1 MEEKQ
6 KNPYQQKID
15 ERQIQAQTLKEQ
27 IQKNLNDIE
36 RHSQTAMQIGHDGR
50 VDEAIMLTFLTSLLE
65 STINSYKAIKTAFK
79 QRELNLIEQ
88 RIKDLIEAKN
98 KDSSLEQDMKDLNNY
113 QVLNVQASVLR
124 QELKDPS
131 LSGKE
136 KQAKQKK
143 LDVIVDKM
151 ETIREKLKEPDD
163 KETPT
168 EAKFEKRIEK
178 PQKTYF
184 GEKGAQ
190 NFKDFRNFSGSFPE
204 LLEQAGIDKKDIDK
218 KMIDMIGKISI
229 MNNTKELMDKA
240 LNEAQAQTTQT
251 TPKMS

>member
-1 MEEKQ
+1 MQKQ

-15 ERQIQAQTLKEQ
+15 EKQIKTNAIKEQ
-27 IQKNLNDIE
+27 IQKNLKE
-36 RHSQTAMQIGHDGR
+36 MEKHTQTAIQIGHDGR
-50 VDEAIMLTFLTSLLE
+50 VDEAIMLAFLTSLLE
-65 STINSYKAIKTAFK
+65 STINSYRVIKGALK

-98 KDSSLEQDMKDLNNY
+98 LDSTLEQDMKDLNNY
-113 QVLNVQASVLR
+113 QVLNNQASVLR
-124 QELKDPS
+124 QELQDPS
-131 LSGKE
+131 LSDKE

-168 EAKFEKRIEK
+168 EAEFEKRIE
-178 PQKTYF
+178 PAQKTYF

>member
-1 MEEKQ
+1 MQKQ

-15 ERQIQAQTLKEQ
+15 EKQIKTNAIKEQ
-27 IQKNLNDIE
+27 IQKNLKE
-36 RHSQTAMQIGHDGR
+36 MEKHTQTAIQIGHDGR
-50 VDEAIMLTFLTSLLE
+50 VDEAIMLAFLTSLLE
-65 STINSYKAIKTAFK
+65 STINSYRVIKGALK

-98 KDSSLEQDMKDLNNY
+98 LDSTLEQDMKDLNNY

-124 QELKDPS
+124 QELQDPS
-131 LSGKE
+131 LSDKE

-143 LDVIVDKM
+143 LDIILDKM

-168 EAKFEKRIEK
+168 EAEFEKRIE
-178 PQKTYF
+178 PAQKTYF